1 MSDTKQ
7 ELTPEELNDVVG
19 GTGGSKHRLWMWG
32 KTGCEVY
39 QIQKGD
45 TLYKLAQTYDTTV
58 GKLMEL
64 NEGLITDM
72 NDITAGYYIYVPAK

>member
-7 ELTPEELNDVVG
+7 ELTPEELESVVG
-19 GTGGSKHRLWMWG
+19 GTGGAKNRLWLWR
-32 KTGCEVY
+32 KPGCDIY

-45 TLYKLAQTYDTTV
+45 TLYNIAQTYNTTV

-64 NEGLITDM
+64 NAGLITDK
-72 NDITAGYYIYVPAK
+72 NDITAGYYIYVPKR